1 MRRILVLLSTMVLAM
16 LLAGGLALVAVS
28 PAARADGDCQ
38 PSGSDVVC
46 TFTYTGN
53 AQSWTVPEGVT
64 QATFDVSGAQGGGT
78 PGGDGVIQGGKGG
91 EATATIPVTPGDT
104 LQVNVGGKGGD
115 GDPNGPG
122 GAGGFNGGAAGGV
135 GCCSGPGG
143 GGGASDVRRDTD
155 ASGDFALAE
164 RIIVAGGGGGTGGF
178 AGGAG
183 GVGGGLSGADGGTT
197 GLSGADG
204 GGGGTQEDGGDGGLG
219 QVFDEQVFGDN
230 GSKGDLGDGGEG
242 GEGISIGDGGGGGGG
257 GYYGG
262 GGGGGGISGGGGG
275 GGSGFGPSG
284 VVFDSGVRSGDGL
297 VTITYTTPVDT
308 TPPTV
313 TDTSP
318 PREDPPPNNVS
329 KTATVTAT
337 FSEEVQNVSTE
348 TFFLERKISVKKAP
362 PKFERVAATVDLING
377 IYVLDPVQDLPKG
390 EYRATI
396 TTDVTDMADP
406 ANALEDPVVWTF
418 TVAK

>member
-1 MRRILVLLSTMVLAM
+1 MRRILM
-16 LLAGGLALVAVS
+16 LLATMVAGVLVAGGV
-28 PAARADGDCQ
+28 ALAADGDCQ
-38 PSGSDVVC
+38 PSGSQVVC

-78 PGGDGVIQGGKGG
+78 PDLFEPAILPGGKGG
-91 EATATIPVTPGDT
+91 EATATIPVTPGEM

-115 GDPNGPG
+115 GANGPG

-155 ASGDFALAE
+155 ASGAFALAE
-164 RIIVAGGGGGTGGF
+164 RIIVAGGGGGRGGF
-178 AGGAG
+178 DGGVG
-183 GVGGGLSGADGGTT
+183 GVGGGLSGGAGGTDN
-197 GLSGADG
+197 GGG

-230 GSKGDLGDGGEG
+230 GSKGDLGDGGDG
-242 GEGISIGDGGGGGGG
+242 GDGISIGDGGGGGGG

-262 GGGGGGISGGGGG
+262 GGGGGGLSGGGGG
-275 GGSGFGPSG
+275 GGSGFGPTG
-284 VVFDSGVRSGDGL
+284 VVFDSGVREGDGV
-297 VTITYTTPVDT
+297 VTITYTLADT
-308 TPPTV
+308 TAPTV
-313 TDTSP
+313 TTSTP
-318 PREDPPPNNVS
+318 TNKADN
-329 KTATVTAT
+329 VTAT
-337 FSEEVQNVSTE
+337 FSEPVQNVSPE
-348 TFFLERKISVKKAP
+348 TFFLERKISVKKEP
-362 PKFERVAATVDLING
+362 TKYVLVDATVYLNEVDG
-377 IYVLDPVQDLPKG
+377 SYVLDPVQDLPKG

-406 ANALEDPVVWTF
+406 ANALEEDVVWTF
-418 TVAK
+418 TVEK

>member
-143 GGGASDVRRDTD
+143 GGGASDVRRETD

-262 GGGGGGISGGGGG
+262 GGGGGGIKRGGGGG
-275 GGSGFGPSG
+275 
-284 VVFDSGVRSGDGL
+284 
-297 VTITYTTPVDT
+297 
-308 TPPTV
+308 
-313 TDTSP
+313 
-318 PREDPPPNNVS
+318 
-329 KTATVTAT
+329 
-337 FSEEVQNVSTE
+337 
-348 TFFLERKISVKKAP
+348 
-362 PKFERVAATVDLING
+362 
-377 IYVLDPVQDLPKG
+377 
-390 EYRATI
+390 
-396 TTDVTDMADP
+396 
-406 ANALEDPVVWTF
+406 
-418 TVAK
+418 